1 MRSRYCVLPDIS
13 ISISCNAIQSASVIK
28 YNMCK
33 PLKWSSTIVKGRIAK
48 ARGLQQKEFPGI
60 FVLTIF
66 LWNHLQNM
74 SERSGCLAPSRGH
87 KGGWRQ
93 QCREL
98 PSPSDNPEGARAPCQ
113 SPMAATSS
121 HFHTKEA
128 RLYFTTTSRLDP
140 YLSLH
145 DLTLICQRNL

>member
-1 MRSRYCVLPDIS
+1 
-13 ISISCNAIQSASVIK
+13 
-28 YNMCK
+28 MCI

-74 SERSGCLAPSRGH
+74 SERSGCLPPSRGH

-98 PSPSDNPEGARAPCQ
+98 PSPSDNPGGARAPCQ
-113 SPMAATSS
+113 GPMAATSS
-121 HFHTKEA
+121 HFHKKEA
-128 RLYFTTTSRLDP
+128 RLYFTTTWRLDP
-140 YLSLH
+140 YLSVH
-145 DLTLICQRNL
+145 ELILLMKSIVLMDHRTEKYYRPILSIVIGCGVASFLL